1 MLPTEPPLSL
11 HRLVA
16 PVPPA
21 RPQESAAAAR
31 QTPPA
36 TEPAPAPVR
45 PPTAFE
51 RLVAAGHDQVG
62 NAAMAGA
69 AAQAGAAAPGATAA
83 QAGAGVPGAVTA
95 QAGAAAP
102 GAAAAQEPPAV
113 PAPAVLLPEPVRKA
127 AQAPASP

>member
-36 TEPAPAPVR
+36 TESAPAPVK

-69 AAQAGAAAPGATAA
+69 AAR
-83 QAGAGVPGAVTA
+83 
-95 QAGAAAP
+95 AGAAAP
-102 GAAAAQEPPAV
+102 GAAAAQAGAEAPAGAAARVEPPAV
-113 PAPAVLLPEPVRKA
+113 PVPVPVPAVLLPEPVRKA
-127 AQAPASP
+127 AQAPASS